1 MKPGS
6 HYVECVGQPK
16 GEDFT
21 CSDKMKFFIDQ
32 GSSYWWDHRHYFTFR
47 VAAYGKTGCD
57 VTLPE
62 GKPGLFEQVINK
74 VNAFAKKIG
83 LE

>member
-16 GEDFT
+16 GEDFA
-21 CSDKMKFFIDQ
+21 CSDKIKFYIDQ
-32 GSSYWWDHRHYFTFR
+32 GSSYLWDHRHYFTFR
-47 VAAYGKTGCD
+47 VAGYGKTGCD

-62 GKPGLFEQVINK
+62 GKPGLFEQVIDKIN
-74 VNAFAKKIG
+74 VLAKTIG